1 MSRFKFP
8 LIYSLILTLCAC
20 SQTAYIS
27 TRTHGSDYAREIM
40 YKCAASTRDNAIY
53 TACLLRHKAT
63 I

>member
-1 MSRFKFP
+1 MRA

-27 TRTHGSDYAREIM
+27 TSTHGSDYTREIM
-40 YKCAASTRDNAIY
+40 YQCAALNKDNAGY
-53 TACLLRHKAT
+53 TACPLRHKAT